1 MTRRYPDG
9 ILPGMVIHDSAA
21 EFGAEIRRIRRLQGL
36 SQPALAALAG
46 VDKETITRAEAG
58 SDIRVTTVSK
68 LRRVLP
74 ELGNAAL
81 TPGGTETM
89 DETTTMATKIGHLL
103 LGFTSQERLFRI
115 KAFILSQLQEEHG
128 ETRSPAFLEEQRH
141 RQDVAESNLIARR
154 PVKLRNGRKSKRAN
168 GGGHS

>member
-9 ILPGMVIHDSAA
+9 ILPGMVIHDSATD
-21 EFGAEIRRIRRLQGL
+21 FGAEVRRIRRLQGL
-36 SQPALAALAG
+36 SQPALAILAG

-58 SDIRVTTVSK
+58 MDVRVTTVRK
-68 LRRVLP
+68 LRRALP
-74 ELGNAAL
+74 DLGNAAL
-81 TPGGTETM
+81 TSGGAESM

-128 ETRSPAFLEEQRH
+128 ETRSPAFLEEQRD
-141 RQDVAESNLIARR
+141 RQAIAESNLIARR
-154 PVKLRNGRKSKRAN
+154 RVKRNGKGKRTN